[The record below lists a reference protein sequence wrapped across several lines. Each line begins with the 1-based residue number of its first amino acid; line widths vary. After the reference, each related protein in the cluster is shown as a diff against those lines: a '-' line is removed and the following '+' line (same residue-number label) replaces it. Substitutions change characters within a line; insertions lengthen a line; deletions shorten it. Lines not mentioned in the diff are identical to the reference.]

1 MALPTEGDIEE
12 QKYINE
18 EYKVWKKN
26 SLVLYNS
33 IYTYAASLT
42 LSLLTPTAARSN
54 GRP

>member
-1 MALPTEGDIEE
+1 MALATEAEIEE

-33 IYTYAASLT
+33 IYTYACWPDFAST
-42 LSLLTPTAARSN
+42 
-54 GRP
+54 

>member
-1 MALPTEGDIEE
+1 MAPPAEVDIEE

-33 IYTYAASLT
+33 IYTYVASLAEST
-42 LSLLTPTAARSN
+42 
-54 GRP
+54 